1 MFLEILQN
9 SQENTFARVYYNK
22 VAGLR
27 HANLEKFIR
36 TPFLAGH
43 LRWLLLEKDKSE
55 QIDLEI
61 EKNLD
66 IPIVTD
72 DESCA

>member
-1 MFLEILQN
+1 MCFP
-9 SQENTFARVYYNK
+9 V
-22 VAGLR
+22 
-27 HANLEKFIR
+27 NLEKFIR

-66 IPIVTD
+66 IPTVTD